1 MKSTKTSF
9 PLTAFSPTREMHS
22 HSAFFPRSP
31 DRDSAT
37 SREKSSRSESIP
49 KSSVEDSD
57 VVTRFQ
63 EATQSMMGRISGMG
77 RITGGLANKLGGGIL
92 KF

>member
-1 MKSTKTSF
+1 MKKRSKSNVLSRFDLLTCSD
-9 PLTAFSPTREMHS
+9 PLCILCLTLPS
-22 HSAFFPRSP
+22 
-31 DRDSAT
+31 DGAT
-37 SREKSSRSESIP
+37 SRDKPPRSESIP
-49 KSSVEDSD
+49 KSVVDESD